1 MRQRMYSG
9 GGSGRNG
16 GRRYHPRARKLHVR
30 RNRSTASR
38 GRTTARH
45 ARRATS
51 AVQRARAS
59 MASVYTAP
67 RTLASG
73 VAGGPAADALPLSR
87 FRSEFPVFRD
97 RIYLNTC
104 SLGPLGERARR
115 RLAGFLDT
123 WQARG
128 AAAWY
133 DDWWAALA
141 ELRAR
146 YGRVIGAEARDIAL
160 APSV

>member
-1 MRQRMYSG
+1 MYSG

-38 GRTTARH
+38 GRTTARN

-51 AVQRARAS
+51 AVQLAGVS
-59 MASVYTAP
+59 MASVYSAP
-67 RTLASG
+67 MTLASG
-73 VAGGPAADALPLSR
+73 VAGGPVGPAADALPLSR
-87 FRSEFPVFRD
+87 FRSEFPIFRD

-123 WQARG
+123 RS
-128 AAAWY
+128 
-133 DDWWAALA
+133 
-141 ELRAR
+141 EER
-146 YGRVIGAEARDIAL
+146 RVGKECR
-160 APSV
+160 S